1 MIILQSNVSINE
13 HFNLMSYFFYFKL
26 CVNIFWPQLAPSSLT
41 FLQFCSM
48 ILQRPRIIV
57 GYAGLEPG
65 TSTPEFWRATVLMSH
80 TFSMSSHF
88 SMSSNIFKLLKSA
101 DVTSKNIVPSEH
113 HKILFKLSYLH
124 ARTLGVHLFSYTPLE
139 KKTEM

>member
-1 MIILQSNVSINE
+1 
-13 HFNLMSYFFYFKL
+13 MSYFFYFKL

-65 TSTPEFWRATVLMSH
+65 TSTPEFWRATNEPH
-80 TFSMSSHF
+80 
-88 SMSSNIFKLLKSA
+88 LLHEL
-101 DVTSKNIVPSEH
+101 P
-113 HKILFKLSYLH
+113 LLH
-124 ARTLGVHLFSYTPLE
+124 ELQYI
-139 KKTEM
+139 